1 MLHILQHSPF
11 QTDFESLLRCVKHGD
26 ELLLRQDA
34 VIAALSGTKA
44 LDLLL
49 SAPISI
55 YALHEDI
62 EARGLTAQISNGIGK
77 VSYTEFVGLTVKHEQ
92 QITW

>member
-11 QTDFESLLRCVKHGD
+11 QTDLESLLRCLKQGD
-26 ELLLRQDA
+26 DLLLLQDA

-49 SAPISI
+49 AAPISV

-62 EARGLTAQISNGIGK
+62 EARGLAAQISTGIVK
-77 VSYTEFVGLTVKHEQ
+77 VSYTDFVGLTVKHVQ

>member
-11 QTDFESLLRCVKHGD
+11 QTDLESLLRCVKPGD
-26 ELLLRQDA
+26 DLLLLQDA

-49 SAPISI
+49 CAPISI

-77 VSYTEFVGLTVKHEQ
+77 VSYTDFVGLTVKHEQ

>member
-11 QTDFESLLRCVKHGD
+11 QTDLEALLRCVKPGD
-26 ELLLRQDA
+26 DVLLLQDA

-77 VSYTEFVGLTVKHEQ
+77 VSYTDFVGLTVKHEQ

>member
-11 QTDFESLLRCVKHGD
+11 QTDLESILRCVKQDD
-26 ELLLRQDA
+26 ELLLIQDA
-34 VIAALSGTKA
+34 VIVALSGTKA

-49 SAPISI
+49 AAPISI
-55 YALHEDI
+55 YALQEDI
-62 EARGLTAQISNGIGK
+62 EARGITAQISTSIGK
-77 VSYTEFVGLTVKHEQ
+77 VSYTDFVRLTVKHEQ

>member
-11 QTDFESLLRCVKHGD
+11 QTDLESLLRCVKPGD
-26 ELLLRQDA
+26 DLLLLQDA

-49 SAPISI
+49 AAPISI

-62 EARGLTAQISNGIGK
+62 EARGLVAQISTSIVK
-77 VSYTEFVGLTVKHEQ
+77 VSYTDFVGLTVKHEQ

>member
-11 QTDFESLLRCVKHGD
+11 QTDLESMLRCVKIGD
-26 ELLLRQDA
+26 ELLLIQDA
-34 VIAALSGTKA
+34 VIVALSGTKA

-49 SAPISI
+49 AAPISI
-55 YALHEDI
+55 YALQEDI
-62 EARGLTAQISNGIGK
+62 EARGLTAQISTSIGK
-77 VSYTEFVGLTVKHEQ
+77 VSYTDFVRLTVKHEQ

>member
-49 SAPISI
+49 SAPII
-55 YALHEDI
+55 VYALQEDI
-62 EARGLTAQISNGIGK
+62 EARGLTAQISTGVGK
-77 VSYTEFVGLTVKHEQ
+77 VSYTDFVALTVKHEQ
-92 QITW
+92 HISW

>member
-11 QTDFESLLRCVKHGD
+11 QTDLESMLRCVKIGD
-26 ELLLRQDA
+26 ELLLTQDA
-34 VIAALSGTKA
+34 VIVALSGTKA

-49 SAPISI
+49 AAPISI
-55 YALHEDI
+55 YALQEDI
-62 EARGLTAQISNGIGK
+62 EARGLTAQISTDVGR
-77 VSYTEFVGLTVKHEQ
+77 VSYTDFVRLTVKHEQ

>member
-11 QTDFESLLRCVKHGD
+11 QTDLESMLRCVKHGD
-26 ELLLRQDA
+26 ELLLIQDA
-34 VIAALSGTKA
+34 VIVALSGTKA

-49 SAPISI
+49 AAPISI
-55 YALHEDI
+55 YALQEDI
-62 EARGLTAQISNGIGK
+62 EARGLIAQISTSVGQ
-77 VSYTEFVGLTVKHEQ
+77 VSYTDFVRLTVKHEQ